1 MIIQVYSCEN
11 FIVLKAQQPCSV
23 FDNFII
29 IVCKPFTQLS
39 CGVSLL
45 LPLMVLTKVG
55 LKAAAT
61 EVKWALFTGFSS
73 LLAEQAGTAPPGG
86 YPGKQ
91 EGLCEQ
97 I

>member
-1 MIIQVYSCEN
+1 MI
-11 FIVLKAQQPCSV
+11 LKAQQPCSV
-23 FDNFII
+23 LDNLS

-61 EVKWALFTGFSS
+61 EVK
-73 LLAEQAGTAPPGG
+73 
-86 YPGKQ
+86 
-91 EGLCEQ
+91 
-97 I
+97 